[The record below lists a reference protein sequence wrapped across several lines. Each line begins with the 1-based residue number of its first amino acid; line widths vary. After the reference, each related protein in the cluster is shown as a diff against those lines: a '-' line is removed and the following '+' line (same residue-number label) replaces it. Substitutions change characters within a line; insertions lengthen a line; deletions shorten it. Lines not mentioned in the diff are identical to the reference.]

1 MSEKVLD
8 EKLVVVQDDDFENVS
23 DFDDEFK
30 RIADVVLN
38 QTELIVCGKE
48 RFKIVEIEVKIDFRR
63 FIFKI
68 NNFVQILILNFLIFS
83 KNVFVFWNL

>member
-1 MSEKVLD
+1 MSEQVLD
-8 EKLVVVQDDDFENVS
+8 EKLVVVRDDDFENVS

-48 RFKIVEIEVKIDFRR
+48 RFKIVEIEVKIVFD
-63 FIFKI
+63 
-68 NNFVQILILNFLIFS
+68 VLFS
-83 KNVFVFWNL
+83 KLMISFKF

>member
-48 RFKIVEIEVKIDFRR
+48 RFKIVEIEVKIR
-63 FIFKI
+63 
-68 NNFVQILILNFLIFS
+68 LILNFLIFS
-83 KNVFVFWNL
+83 KNVFVF